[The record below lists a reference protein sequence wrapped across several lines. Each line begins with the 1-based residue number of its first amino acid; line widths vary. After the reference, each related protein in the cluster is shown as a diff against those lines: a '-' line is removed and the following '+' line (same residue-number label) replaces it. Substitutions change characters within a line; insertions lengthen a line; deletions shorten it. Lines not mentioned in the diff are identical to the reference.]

1 MAEGQCFLEYSVLD
15 LHIGGFLQFQSA
27 NAVQETGLGA
37 MYRSVESSPVAH
49 RANSA
54 Y

>member
-15 LHIGGFLQFQSA
+15 PHIGVFLHFLSA
-27 NAVQETGLGA
+27 NAVQETGLDA
-37 MYRSVESSPVAH
+37 IYRSVESSPVAH
-49 RANSA
+49 RADSA